1 MTLKL
6 YFPFGDLLLI
16 VLYLVFSFPSLP
28 PSSSACYYPLHSY
41 CYTVVHV
48 VLFVTFASL
57 KKCVTAYRASR
68 CLSYSLCDQYA
79 ISDSDNTGD

>member
-6 YFPFGDLLLI
+6 NFPYLLLI
-16 VLYLVFSFPSLP
+16 VLYLVFSFHSLT

-57 KKCVTAYRASR
+57 KKCVTANRASR

-79 ISDSDNTGD
+79 ISDSYNTGD